1 MTVDDDIAIKLKKQV
16 RESGKSAKEVIND
29 LLRLALLEKSR
40 LKPKILKPVEFEPT
54 IFKGKP
60 GLMPGYSWELSAAQI
75 MDQLDE
81 ADIIHP

>member
-1 MTVDDDIAIKLKKQV
+1 MTVDDDVAIKLKKQI
-16 RESGKSAKEVIND
+16 RESGKSAKEVINN

-40 LKPKILKPVEFEPT
+40 PSKTLKSIEFEPA

-81 ADIIHP
+81 ADIVHP